1 VSSFAWVSQYAI
13 SEYFIHWHFII
24 ESMNINTTRIG
35 HKIKKLRELRNFT
48 QSFMADK
55 LEISQGAYSR
65 MELGESEIT
74 YGKLTKI
81 SEVLEIP
88 LDEIISFHENMIF
101 NVSHNQ
107 TGNGYVVNKGI
118 SDKQEKLYQDQI
130 DLLKSQ
136 NEYLQRLLEKF
147 INS

>member
-1 VSSFAWVSQYAI
+1 
-13 SEYFIHWHFII
+13 
-24 ESMNINTTRIG
+24 MDINTTRIG
-35 HKIKKLRELRNFT
+35 HKLKKLRELRNFT
-48 QSFMADK
+48 QSYMADK

-65 MELGESEIT
+65 MEMGESEIT
-74 YGKLTKI
+74 FGKLTKI
-81 SEVLEIP
+81 AELLEIP
-88 LDEIISFHENMIF
+88 VEEIISFHENMIF

-130 DLLKSQ
+130 DLLKAQ